1 MPDEQDTVRILTSKA
16 MVNPETFTQIY
27 LNTKATKKYPTNSS
41 EDGSPINKMK
51 LITPAD
57 VEFKSV
63 RERPSKNKF

>member
-27 LNTKATKKYPTNSS
+27 LNTKAAKKDPNSS